1 MADPFPI
8 LHASR
13 PPYLRFC
20 VCYAVRLYAF
30 SLFEGRRFGS
40 RSVAPR
46 RWGRGGLP
54 CLRGLVYVWPLCVA
68 TRLHVLFATR
78 LRVATRCY
86 PFTRVIRYT
95 FVRCY
100 PFIRGYPFIR
110 CFSLIR
116 CLLSAYTLLLAYAL
130 LSAVCVLR
138 SSCERCFSLR
148 VCSLSVLTLCCCC
161 ARVLLGAWLSLAC
174 GVIAPPVA
182 FTRFVVVVASTVAF
196 IRLASVCVS
205 SCSCA
210 RLPSLPPLVLVS
222 FDFPSCSHPSARSV
236 SVAPTACVCTAWPRA
251 LCACALA
258 ALRCFYSCLYAHSA
272 RLQLPRA

>member
-1 MADPFPI
+1 MADPLPI

-78 LRVATRCY
+78 LCVATRLY
-86 PFTRVIRYT
+86 VGTRLYVASRLYVVC
-95 FVRCY
+95 F
-100 PFIRGYPFIR
+100 PLIR

-116 CLLSAYTLLLAYAL
+116 CFPLCVLYVPRASAVSRCEFAACPSSHFAAVALVCCWALGSRLLAA
-130 LSAVCVLR
+130 
-138 SSCERCFSLR
+138 SS
-148 VCSLSVLTLCCCC
+148 
-161 ARVLLGAWLSLAC
+161 
-174 GVIAPPVA
+174 PPSVA
-182 FTRFVVVVASTVAF
+182 FIRFVVFVASTVAL
-196 IRLASVCVS
+196 IRLAFVCVS

-236 SVAPTACVCTAWPRA
+236 SVAPTACVCTAWPCA